1 MCGGDLKKSE
11 SYYLLKRSNYVS
23 IQQFPALTLNLNFV
37 LKGSLDSTRDI
48 SCADFTDA
56 VESYMNDANT
66 DPYALVLYLFKMKF
80 GEDESLIYLTDVK
93 AFLSEFTSYFEG
105 DDLNCFVK
113 DL

>member
-1 MCGGDLKKSE
+1 M
-11 SYYLLKRSNYVS
+11 
-23 IQQFPALTLNLNFV
+23 NFV
-37 LKGSLDSTRDI
+37 LKESLDSTRDI

-80 GEDESLIYLTDVK
+80 GEDESLMYLTDVK